1 MSLSIAAAPGGRRIG
16 LAAAAGVNAQVLITV
31 APKPWR
37 RTAQRT
43 YVVDDL
49 PSGHTDISLYEGDR
63 LHVASPSDSID
74 TMFNDLLRTSAGAT
88 GSEADWGSAL
98 LRPDIRPR
106 VLDDRGLGSAHAQ
119 QQTADLLRLFQ
130 RVELLLSPSDDLMS
144 NAGRSRLLRPL
155 ACRQLLDEV
164 ERRMA
169 QARRG
174 YRNVVRERTAIR
186 GRALASSIARYESTG
201 TPLLMCR
208 YDELTESTELLGIV
222 ASALDLVAE
231 GQGPSSVLPAPFDE
245 RGLRNDAVRLRRAMA
260 EVVSMP
266 IQGAVRAG
274 ARLRLNRL
282 DQPWSKA
289 LRLSL
294 TLLSDQEL
302 IARQSQARDF
312 QAVELSVETDK
323 VWEWVVNAA
332 LRRTVFDHVLAQGP
346 EQRGLVVDPWIAH
359 PLQVA
364 TTTRPDNIALQRSS
378 IFVVDAKYKLAVA
391 PSRDDQYQMFAYSH
405 LVKGS
410 GRNVQAAVLVYPGQ
424 GQTAQWLRGRDDGL
438 DPVRLFSVYLPFP
451 QPPDLLSH
459 DSWERYLR
467 GIGDHL
473 ETQLELVRRTPAA
486 KAGSYAGTQ

>member
-1 MSLSIAAAPGGRRIG
+1 MSLSIAASPGGRRIG

-37 RTAQRT
+37 RAAQRT
-43 YVVDDL
+43 YVVDDF
-49 PSGHTDISLYEGDR
+49 PNGHTDISLYEGDR

-74 TMFNDLLRTSAGAT
+74 AMFNDLLRTSAGAN

-98 LRPDIRPR
+98 LRPDIRPP
-106 VLDDRGLGSAHAQ
+106 VLDDRGPGRANAH

-130 RVELLLSPSDDLMS
+130 RVELLLSPSEELMS
-144 NAGRSRLLRPL
+144 KAGRSRLLRPL

-231 GQGPSSVLPAPFDE
+231 GQGPRLFSQRPSMSTGYETMRFDY
-245 RGLRNDAVRLRRAMA
+245 A
-260 EVVSMP
+260 EQWLKWSRCLFK
-266 IQGAVRAG
+266 ALVRAG

-289 LRLSL
+289 LRP
-294 TLLSDQEL
+294 
-302 IARQSQARDF
+302 
-312 QAVELSVETDK
+312 
-323 VWEWVVNAA
+323 
-332 LRRTVFDHVLAQGP
+332 LA
-346 EQRGLVVDPWIAH
+346 DP
-359 PLQVA
+359 P
-364 TTTRPDNIALQRSS
+364 
-378 IFVVDAKYKLAVA
+378 
-391 PSRDDQYQMFAYSH
+391 
-405 LVKGS
+405 
-410 GRNVQAAVLVYPGQ
+410 
-424 GQTAQWLRGRDDGL
+424 
-438 DPVRLFSVYLPFP
+438 
-451 QPPDLLSH
+451 
-459 DSWERYLR
+459 
-467 GIGDHL
+467 
-473 ETQLELVRRTPAA
+473 
-486 KAGSYAGTQ
+486 